1 MCRGNNCSNSNVFRK
16 KPRGDQGRGGR
27 HITKSGFKRFKNKRT
42 IVTSE
47 LTISGLRSFPKS
59 SVIITFVFHTQEG
72 HPNHLWSLTTLRSS
86 LLQAEPGPGSRL
98 SRVCTSTRRTRLPF
112 LKQTCTSAE
121 PEHAHQWRC
130 VSLTQR
136 RCSQFSSVQ
145 SWLTLC
151 DPTDCSTSGLPVHHQ
166 LPELAQTQVH

>member
-1 MCRGNNCSNSNVFRK
+1 MIRVSFLSM
-16 KPRGDQGRGGR
+16 
-27 HITKSGFKRFKNKRT
+27 KNKRT
-42 IVTSE
+42 IITSE

-59 SVIITFVFHTQEG
+59 SVIITFVFHTQER